1 MVSALEIAVLNNV
14 LLDAIA
20 LDEETNTETIPYTP
34 SLHHQKQIEVMLK
47 NPLRWARNRVRPG
60 WVKWSAMAACLCL
73 IIFSFVMSIYSPF
86 GGMVITAYA
95 CGTDKEITS
104 TGATFTTG
112 TINDNGDLTGHPLM
126 FHLAGENI
134 DTVRFSCKNG
144 QINFID
150 LTEQRAEY
158 GFAQNFTVYYGED
171 ECDYSSLL
179 IDWIPNNI
187 IAELKDK
194 NIAICDLPEDIRND
208 KIVME
213 ITFANGKSVTKAITI
228 YLEAD
233 GTFYAAL
240 DEYTILRSDNFVNR
254 ADSSPISRDVLYEQG
269 EMTVTFL
276 DVNGNEILPEANWY
290 VAKNID
296 SIVVQWNGRAPEMVQ
311 MFFTPTG
318 TETAKEM
325 DFLQTEAISA
335 ENKVVISA
343 VSLHR
348 NSLMGHLQ
356 VIINFGSSTIK
367 SELYNVIYD
376 PEA

>member
-1 MVSALEIAVLNNV
+1 
-14 LLDAIA
+14 
-20 LDEETNTETIPYTP
+20 
-34 SLHHQKQIEVMLK
+34 
-47 NPLRWARNRVRPG
+47 
-60 WVKWSAMAACLCL
+60 
-73 IIFSFVMSIYSPF
+73 
-86 GGMVITAYA
+86 
-95 CGTDKEITS
+95 
-104 TGATFTTG
+104 
-112 TINDNGDLTGHPLM
+112 
-126 FHLAGENI
+126 
-134 DTVRFSCKNG
+134 
-144 QINFID
+144 
-150 LTEQRAEY
+150 
-158 GFAQNFTVYYGED
+158 
-171 ECDYSSLL
+171 
-179 IDWIPNNI
+179 
-187 IAELKDK
+187 
-194 NIAICDLPEDIRND
+194 
-208 KIVME
+208 ME

-233 GTFYAAL
+233 GTFYAAF

-356 VIINFGSSTIK
+356 VIISFGSSTIK
-367 SELYNVIYD
+367 SEIYNVIYD